1 MAREWTKEQKQA
13 ASDRMKE
20 RHSQQKSSEVKKA
33 MRIPMGSR
41 RNLTSVNDTP
51 EGYVDRWVND
61 IAGRITRIKQAGYE
75 HVQAASVG
83 DSSVDGTH
91 SEDGVVSRDM
101 GQGVTAYL
109 MRQRRE
115 YFEEDQA
122 EKQKIVDES
131 EDSIRRNPNDNRNDG
146 YYGSV
151 SIGRPNS
158 KP

>member
-1 MAREWTKEQKQA
+1 MSREWTEEQKQA

-20 RHSQQKSSEVKKA
+20 RHATQKSSEVRKA
-33 MRIPMGSR
+33 VRIPMGGR
-41 RNLTSVNDTP
+41 RNITTVNDTP
-51 EGYVDRWVND
+51 DGYIDRWVND
-61 IAGRITRIKQAGYE
+61 STGRISRVKQAGYE

-83 DSSVDGTH
+83 DSNVDGTH

-109 MRQRRE
+109 MRQRKD

-122 EKQKIVDES
+122 AKQVIVDES
-131 EDSIRRNPNDNRNDG
+131 EDSMRRNPNDQRDDG

-151 SIGRPNS
+151 AIGRPNS